1 MWKVRKNRSRSRR
14 PSLFFFLSPFLCD
27 LMEPAD
33 SSLCSLFLSPTSFD
47 GVLSSIFFP
56 KDLIFSS
63 VTISLLACSP
73 DITSSCYTLMKHR
86 VLIPIESRLKGVVN
100 RQNLKIINFEH
111 ALHPGLGLEINY
123 SEFGVRKIVLLVMS
137 CSINVDYFGSQLKTI

>member
-1 MWKVRKNRSRSRR
+1 
-14 PSLFFFLSPFLCD
+14 
-27 LMEPAD
+27 
-33 SSLCSLFLSPTSFD
+33 
-47 GVLSSIFFP
+47 
-56 KDLIFSS
+56 
-63 VTISLLACSP
+63 
-73 DITSSCYTLMKHR
+73 MKHR